1 LDGWSICKRDIQ
13 IKNPNTTISELATRG
28 ICAGQLAS
36 LYNNYVVYSNMSWT
50 VLWLDCAIQ
59 NIDLDCVGFVD
70 WKCDIVLDL
79 DFKCV
84 DDKSEEW

>member
-1 LDGWSICKRDIQ
+1 MQKGHLNK
-13 IKNPNTTISELATRG
+13 KNPNTTISELATRI

-59 NIDLDCVGFVD
+59 NIVSCSIWIVLALG

-79 DFKCV
+79 DCKCV